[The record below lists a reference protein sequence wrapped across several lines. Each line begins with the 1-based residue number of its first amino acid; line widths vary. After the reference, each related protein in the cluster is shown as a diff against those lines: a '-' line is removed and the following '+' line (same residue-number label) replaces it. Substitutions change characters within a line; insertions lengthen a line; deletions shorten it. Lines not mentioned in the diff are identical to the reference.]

1 MLFAVAVLLATSA
14 CGRGA
19 SEDPPATAPGADADN
34 DAMSGEELQLGGSV
48 FARNCASCH
57 GPRGGGGFGP
67 KLADGRVVDRYP
79 DIDDHRQVVV
89 GGRGQMPARGDQ
101 LSEEEIDAVVAYERE
116 AL

>member
-19 SEDPPATAPGADADN
+19 SEEPPATAPGAEADN